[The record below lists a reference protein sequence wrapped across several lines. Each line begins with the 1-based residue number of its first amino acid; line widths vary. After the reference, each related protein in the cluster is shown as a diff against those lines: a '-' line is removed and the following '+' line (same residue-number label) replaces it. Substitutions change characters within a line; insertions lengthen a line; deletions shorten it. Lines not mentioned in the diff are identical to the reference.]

1 MTWNEVYMF
10 VGFCL
15 AAYSIVAN
23 DAIQTLGPFL
33 SANEHRPWWL
43 LWAYACAI
51 LLIVFIYGWVVNFG
65 DVTYGRLAKFP
76 EPATGFTWL
85 HVIPPIFILILM
97 KYGVPVST
105 TFLILTVF
113 VPGNIGAVL
122 QKSVLGYVLAIGV
135 ALVIYF
141 IVTRSVEKRF
151 IDTKDQPISRYWVI
165 AQWIATGFL
174 WSQWLI
180 QDLANIFIYMPRHL
194 SWQMLLFAVVVLLT
208 LHAVL
213 FYFRGGSIQGI
224 VTSKT
229 NTQDVRSATIINFLF
244 GAMLL
249 FFKEYSSMPMST
261 TFVFL
266 GLLAGRELA
275 LTIHIHHREMKET
288 GKMVFKDIFKAG
300 IGLAVSVALALT
312 LPSVYQM
319 VEGIDDSDVNVAV
332 ERSHDKTATT
342 AQDPAD
348 HNRDLAQA
356 SEITAE

>member
-1 MTWNEVYMF
+1 MSWNEVYMF

-33 SANEHRPWWL
+33 SANEHRPWWV

-51 LLIVFIYGWVVNFG
+51 LLAVFIYGWVVNFG
-65 DVTYGRLAKFP
+65 DVTYGRLSKFP

-85 HVIPPIFILILM
+85 HIIPPIFILILT

-135 ALVIYF
+135 ALGIYF
-141 IVTRSVEKRF
+141 VVSRTVEKHF
-151 IDTKDQPISRYWVI
+151 IDTKDNPVSRYWVI

-194 SWQMLLFAVVVLLT
+194 SWEMLIFAVVVLLT

-244 GAMLL
+244 GGMLL
-249 FFKEYSSMPMST
+249 FFKEYSNMPMST

-300 IGLAVSVALALT
+300 IGLAISVALALT

-319 VEGIDDSDVNVAV
+319 VEGIDEDKPAVA
-332 ERSHDKTATT
+332 EISESQEHAA
-342 AQDPAD
+342 AQDSPLKHFAGND
-348 HNRDLAQA
+348 G
-356 SEITAE
+356 SEAE